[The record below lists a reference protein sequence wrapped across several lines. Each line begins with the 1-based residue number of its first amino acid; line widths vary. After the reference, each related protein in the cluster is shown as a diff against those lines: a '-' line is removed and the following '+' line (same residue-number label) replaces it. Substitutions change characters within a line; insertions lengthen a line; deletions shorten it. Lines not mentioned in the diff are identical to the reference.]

1 MNSATRIQSHIT
13 RMIESASSAQNFV
26 EDTALEDYLLDDM
39 KQSACTLKLLLI
51 GEEATKLLR
60 DHKDFTDANPNIA
73 WQSMIGMRN
82 RIAHGYFE
90 IDHQVV
96 WTTII
101 HWLPDLQAQLKQ
113 ITRFEIK
120 P

>member
-1 MNSATRIQSHIT
+1 MSDLRIQAHIA
-13 RMIESASSAQNFV
+13 RMIESAVSAQQFTQ
-26 EDTALEDYLLDDM
+26 DTTLEDYLLDDM

-60 DHKDFTDANPNIA
+60 DYKVFTDANPNIP

-96 WTTII
+96 WTTIVD
-101 HWLPDLQAQLKQ
+101 WLPDLLAQLKH
-113 ITRFEIK
+113 IVKSLTN
-120 P
+120 